1 MSATVPHHPRSV
13 PAVPRRP
20 RHVRR
25 AGHAGRVLAILA
37 LSATALAVP
46 APAQARAAEQ
56 VAVSLGDSFI
66 SGEAGRWWGNST
78 VSAAAGCTRGG
89 TDRAA
94 YRKRL
99 ICYYDPQRVYDGTA
113 VHGEGTGCHRS
124 DVAEITG
131 LGQAGLTPVNLA
143 CSGAE
148 TRHVIDEAFKEN
160 TASQAE
166 LLAQV
171 AATQQVKVV
180 VLSIGGN
187 DLNLS
192 GMLRRCA
199 AMYMAGDR
207 RSCASTGEG
216 DRFLDALPAVEQQ
229 VTLAVQEIRQVMSQA
244 PARSAG
250 YRLILQSYP
259 SPVPSSARVRY
270 GEGGGGKATTRTL
283 VGGCPLWDADFDL
296 MHDTLAPAIDAMLR
310 RVATAT
316 GAEFLSMLGAVEGHA
331 LCEQGTS
338 QAGPLDDAAKL
349 GDTMEWVRYG
359 TAGAKISQGHQQEAM
374 HPNAFGQQALGRCL
388 LALYRNP
395 GTQPCNAGTPK
406 EPDLIR
412 START

>member
-1 MSATVPHHPRSV
+1 MSATVPQHSPSV
-13 PAVPRRP
+13 PALPRR
-20 RHVRR
+20 VRR

-37 LSATALAVP
+37 LSAAALTVP
-46 APAQARAAEQ
+46 APVQAQAAEQ

-78 VSAAAGCTRGG
+78 ASAAAGCTRGG
-89 TDRAA
+89 SDRAA
-94 YRKRL
+94 YRRHL
-99 ICYYDPQRVYDGTA
+99 ICHYDPQRVYGNTA

-131 LGQAGLTPVNLA
+131 LRQAGLTPVNLA

-148 TRHVIDEAFKEN
+148 TRHVINEPFKEN
-160 TASQAE
+160 TVSQAD

-171 AATQQVKVV
+171 AAAQQVEVV

-199 AMYMAGDR
+199 EMYMAGDE

-216 DRFLDALPAVEQQ
+216 DRFLAALPAVERQ
-229 VTLAVQEIRQVMSQA
+229 VALAVQKIRQVMSRA
-244 PARSAG
+244 SARSAG

-259 SPVPSSARVRY
+259 SPVPSSAQVRY
-270 GEGGGGKATTRTL
+270 GEGGGGKTATRTL

-331 LCEQGTS
+331 LCERGTRH
-338 QAGPLDDAAKL
+338 AGPLDDAAEL

-374 HPNAFGQQALGRCL
+374 HPNAFGQQALGHCL
-388 LALYRNP
+388 LAHYRDP
-395 GTQPCNAGTPK
+395 DTRPCDAGT
-406 EPDLIR
+406 L
-412 START
+412 SSQT

>member
-1 MSATVPHHPRSV
+1 MSTTTRQHPRSV
-13 PAVPRRP
+13 PAASRRL
-20 RHVRR
+20 RR
-25 AGHAGRVLAILA
+25 AGPAGRVLALLA

-46 APAQARAAEQ
+46 APAQAQEQARVQAAAQ

-78 VSAAAGCTRGG
+78 VAAAAGCTRGG

-94 YRKRL
+94 YRQRL
-99 ICYYDPQRVYDGTA
+99 ICRYDPQRVYDGTA

-131 LGQAGLTPVNLA
+131 LGQAALTPVNLA

-148 TRHVIDEAFKEN
+148 TRHVINEAFKEN

-199 AMYMAGDR
+199 ALYIAADK

-216 DRFLDALPAVEQQ
+216 DRFVAALPAVEQQ
-229 VTLAVQEIRQVMSQA
+229 VTLAVQKIRQVMSQA
-244 PARSAG
+244 SARSAG

-270 GEGGGGKATTRTL
+270 SEGGGGKTATRTL

-316 GAEFLSMLGAVEGHA
+316 DAEFLSMLGAVEGHA

-338 QAGPLDDAAKL
+338 QAGTLDDAAEL

-388 LALYRNP
+388 LALYRDP
-395 GTQPCNAGTPK
+395 SSQPCDTGTP
-406 EPDLIR
+406 
-412 START
+412 RTQT

>member
-1 MSATVPHHPRSV
+1 MSATAQQYPRSV
-13 PAVPRRP
+13 PAASRRLG
-20 RHVRR
+20 R
-25 AGHAGRVLAILA
+25 AGRAGRVLAILA

-46 APAQARAAEQ
+46 VPAQARAQAPEQ

-78 VSAAAGCTRGG
+78 VAAAAGCTRGG

-94 YRKRL
+94 YRRHL
-99 ICYYDPQRVYDGTA
+99 ICRYDAKQVYGDTA
-113 VHGEGTGCHRS
+113 LHGADTGCHRS

-131 LGQAGLTPVNLA
+131 LRRAGLTPINLA

-148 TRHVIDEAFKEN
+148 TRHVISEAFKEN
-160 TASQAE
+160 TASQAD

-171 AATQQVKVV
+171 ATTRQVEVV

-199 AMYMAGDR
+199 ALYMASDR
-207 RSCASTGEG
+207 RSCASAGEG
-216 DRFLDALPAVEQQ
+216 DRFLAALPAVEQQ
-229 VTLAVQEIRQVMSQA
+229 VTLAVQKIRQVMSQA

-270 GEGGGGKATTRTL
+270 SEGSGGKTAMRTL

-331 LCEQGTS
+331 LCERGTR
-338 QAGPLDDAAKL
+338 QAGTLDDAAEL

-359 TAGAKISQGHQQEAM
+359 TVGAKISQGHQQEAM

-388 LALYRNP
+388 LSLYRNP
-395 GTQPCNAGTPK
+395 SAQPCDTDAP
-406 EPDLIR
+406 R
-412 START
+412 SRP

>member
-1 MSATVPHHPRSV
+1 MSATTPQHPRSV
-13 PAVPRRP
+13 PAASRRL
-20 RHVRR
+20 RR
-25 AGHAGRVLAILA
+25 AGPAGRVLALLA
-37 LSATALAVP
+37 LSATAMAVP
-46 APAQARAAEQ
+46 APVQAQAQARVQAAEQ

-78 VSAAAGCTRGG
+78 VAAAAGCTRGG

-94 YRKRL
+94 YRQRL
-99 ICYYDPQRVYDGTA
+99 ICRYDPQRVYGDTA
-113 VHGEGTGCHRS
+113 LHGAGTGCHRS

-131 LGQAGLTPVNLA
+131 LRQAGLTPVNLA

-148 TRHVIDEAFKEN
+148 TRHIIDEAFKEN
-160 TASQAE
+160 TTSQAD
-166 LLAQV
+166 LLARV
-171 AATQQVKVV
+171 AATRQVEVV

-199 AMYMAGDR
+199 ALYMAADK

-216 DRFLDALPAVEQQ
+216 DRFLAALPAVEQQ
-229 VTLAVQEIRQVMSQA
+229 VTLAVQKIRQVMRQA

-270 GEGGGGKATTRTL
+270 SEGSGGKTATRTL
-283 VGGCPLWDADFDL
+283 VGGCPLWNADFDL
-296 MHDTLAPAIDAMLR
+296 MHDTLAPEIDAMLR

-316 GAEFLSMLGAVEGHA
+316 DAEFLSMLGAVEGHA
-331 LCEQGTS
+331 LCERGTS
-338 QAGPLDDAAKL
+338 QSGTLDDAAEL

-359 TAGAKISQGHQQEAM
+359 TVGAKISQGHQQEAM

-388 LALYRNP
+388 LSLYRNP
-395 GTQPCNAGTPK
+395 SSRPCDAGTP
-406 EPDLIR
+406 
-412 START
+412 RTQT